1 MGFLF
6 HDLSSALRS
15 FRKNLGY
22 ALTVICVLA
31 LGVGGTATVFSFY
44 YSVFLR
50 PLPYPQPERIVA
62 VGSVN
67 PSEPQPGL
75 NAPADFVDWKREAR
89 NFEGLTSFTNSALLL
104 KTGDRFESFPTT
116 LVTED
121 FFKTFGVL
129 PRLGRPFAPEDFA
142 EGKNEVPAILGDE
155 VWRTR
160 FGADPGVVGRTF
172 DLSEGKCTIIGVMP
186 PGFAYPNW
194 SKLWIPLSMNNPQF
208 TLRGNRYFEVVGRL
222 APGKT
227 RADGENELKGIAASL
242 AERHPKQ
249 NKGWS
254 VRLLGLREWT
264 NGDDRLPLTVLL
276 SAVGLLLVIACA
288 NIAALALVRAHAR
301 RRELAVKIA
310 LGIGNG
316 QLFRS
321 LLVENLVLA
330 TLGGAFGLFLARYGV
345 EAIPLLLPKEDAQ
358 RLQGIVRL
366 DWVVA
371 ILTMLIA
378 QLTGIAFGI
387 VPAFQAFRKN
397 LADDLRD
404 STRTTESAGHG
415 RMRQGLVV
423 VQIALAVAL
432 LCGAGLLARSF
443 ANLLA
448 DSPGYDPNRL
458 MIVNVSAPLPF
469 NAPNEQKI
477 AFYRKALDS
486 AAQAP
491 GVTGA
496 ALTNGTQFGYL
507 NFPVNRPDRPF
518 PNGDVNAR
526 YSSVSGNYFR
536 VLSIPLVQGREF
548 GEGDRETAPLVFIV
562 NRAAAGKFF
571 PGEEAVGK
579 RLTVSYLNRRMDG
592 EIVGVVG
599 DVRQDAPGRAPLPEV
614 FAAYSQ
620 MPWFSHYAVV
630 RTAADDPRTA
640 LATLETNLKTI
651 DPNRQPGT
659 PVIVA
664 DSIAASVALPRLYT
678 LMLGIFAVAALGLA
692 GIGIFGVTAYAA
704 ARRTREIGIRMAL
717 GATARDV
724 RGLILRQGAVLAII
738 GATLGLGVAFFF
750 SKSLKSLLFGVEAA
764 DPLTFVC
771 AGLMLGLTAL
781 LAGWIPARRATK
793 VDPMTA
799 LRSE

>member
-1 MGFLF
+1 MGFLL
-6 HDLSSALRS
+6 HDLASALRS

-22 ALTVICVLA
+22 ALTVTFVLA

-67 PSEPQPGL
+67 QTEPQPGL
-75 NAPADFVDWKREAR
+75 NAPADFVDWKREAK
-89 NFEGLTSFTNSALLL
+89 NFEGLTSFANTALLL
-104 KTGDRFESFPTT
+104 KTGDRYESFPTT
-116 LVTED
+116 LVTTD

-129 PRLGRPFAPEDFA
+129 PRLGRPFAPEDFN
-142 EGKNEVPAILGDE
+142 EGKNEVPAILSDE
-155 VWRTR
+155 VWRSR

-186 PGFAYPNW
+186 PGFAYPSW
-194 SKLWIPLSMNNPQF
+194 SKLWVPLSMNNSQF
-208 TLRGNRYFEVVGRL
+208 NLRGNRYFEVVGRL

-227 RADGENELKGIAASL
+227 LADGENELKGIAASL

-254 VRLLGLREWT
+254 VKLVGLREWT

-330 TLGGAFGLFLARYGV
+330 TFGGALGLLLARYGV
-345 EAIPLLLPKEDAQ
+345 DAIPLLLPEADAR

-371 ILTMLIA
+371 ILTMLVA

-477 AFYRKALDS
+477 TFYRKAIEM

-496 ALTNGTQFGYL
+496 ALTNGSQFGYL

-526 YSSVSGNYFR
+526 YSSVSGNYFK
-536 VLSIPLVQGREF
+536 VLNIPLVKGREF
-548 GEGDRETAPLVFIV
+548 ADSDREMSPLVFII

-579 RLTVSYLNRRMDG
+579 RLTISYLNRRMDG

-614 FAAYSQ
+614 FASYSQ

-630 RTAADDPRTA
+630 RTTAEDPRTA
-640 LATLETNLKTI
+640 LNGLEASLQTL
-651 DPNRQPGT
+651 DPNRQPGA
-659 PVIVA
+659 PVIV
-664 DSIAASVALPRLYT
+664 SENIAASVAMPRLYT
-678 LMLGIFAVAALGLA
+678 LTLGIFAAAALGLA
-692 GIGIFGVTAYAA
+692 AVGIFGVTAYAA

-724 RGLILRQGAVLAII
+724 RGMILKQGGILICFGAA
-738 GATLGLGVAFFF
+738 LGLGAAFFF
-750 SKSLKSLLFGVEAA
+750 SKSLKTLLFGVEAA

-771 AGLMLGLTAL
+771 AGLLLGLTAL
-781 LAGWIPARRATK
+781 AACWIPARRATK